1 MGPTAPRAKTYDRVT
16 LSIDGAA
23 VTIQQQDD
31 DIKALRAV
39 LSG

>member
-1 MGPTAPRAKTYDRVT
+1 MITVT

-31 DIKALRAV
+31 DIRRCAL